1 MERKAFDN
9 IMEHYFPG
17 APRHR
22 QDTKTGW
29 IDTIEIG
36 AIVVEV
42 AVLHTTSRGS
52 PRATGVGA
60 YIRVQS
66 DTKGQCLIRSQQ
78 EHPCDLDAT
87 IKVLTQ
93 LKKNLLGISAA
104 ITMVCGIGLEP
115 SEDFDVDE
123 FIREPKNLDIGDI
136 LASLKGVDED
146 DLQFD

>member
-22 QDTKTGW
+22 QDTKSGW
-29 IDTIEIG
+29 IDGIEIG
-36 AIVVEV
+36 KMVVEV
-42 AVLHTTSRGS
+42 AVLQNTPRGS
-52 PRATGVGA
+52 ARKSGVGG

-66 DTKGQCLIRSQQ
+66 DTQGQCLIWSQQ
-78 EHPCDLDAT
+78 KHPCDVDSLIA
-87 IKVLTQ
+87 VLTE
-93 LKKNLLGISAA
+93 LKKNLMGIAAA